1 MRKTIETLETAIQEA
16 IEQLQDAFDTLQ
28 AVDREIDVQKDVALK
43 ANPISATKEQMR
55 KLARMQVNCTI
66 SATDL
71 KIQIERLKNQLPKGN
86 E

>member
-1 MRKTIETLETAIQEA
+1 MRKTIETLETAMQDV
-16 IEQLQDAFDTLQ
+16 IEQLQYALATLQ

-43 ANPISATKEQMR
+43 ANPIGATKEQMR

-71 KIQIERLKNQLPKGN
+71 NIQIERLKNQLPKGN

>member
-1 MRKTIETLETAIQEA
+1 MRKTIETLETAMQDVV
-16 IEQLQDAFDTLQ
+16 EQLQDALATLQ